1 MIWKRD
7 RCVQKRPQQKLTQ
20 ISIFLSELSSFSNL
34 VMTSMYSTVTVTLPI
49 YKKHC
54 IRIILI
60 TR

>member
-34 VMTSMYSTVTVTLPI
+34 DDIHVRDS
-49 YKKHC
+49 HGH
-54 IRIILI
+54 I
-60 TR
+60 TNL